1 MVFED
6 KTNPFMPVKKKYKRV
21 LLKISGEV
29 LGDRKG
35 HGIDMEALGKIA
47 KEIADLNK
55 HKIQVVVVNGGGN
68 IWRYRDTKNSG
79 IERTTSDYMG
89 MMATIMNGVALQSAI
104 ERKGV
109 HSRVAT
115 SLDLPQIAEPYI
127 RRRAIRHLEKNRIV
141 ICAGGTGNPY
151 FTTDTAAALRAV
163 ELGCDVILKATKVDG
178 VYTADPK
185 KDSKAK
191 RYKKLSY
198 AEAIAKNLK
207 VMDQTAFSLCRE
219 SNMNIVVFNMYRKN
233 AILDAALGKDIG
245 TLVS

>member
-1 MVFED
+1 MI
-6 KTNPFMPVKKKYKRV
+6 NKKKYKRV
-21 LLKISGEV
+21 MLKISGEV
-29 LGDRKG
+29 LGGGDG
-35 HGIDMEALGKIA
+35 QGIDVKALNKIA

-68 IWRYRDTKNSG
+68 IWRYRDTKKAG

-89 MMATIMNGVALQSAI
+89 MMATIMNGVALQSAV
-104 ERKGV
+104 ENLGA
-109 HSRVAT
+109 HCRVAT

-127 RRRAIRHLEKNRIV
+127 RRRVIRHLEKNRIV

-163 ELGCDVILKATKVDG
+163 ELNCDIILKATKVDG
-178 VYTADPK
+178 IYDADPNKVKGAK
-185 KDSKAK
+185 KYDV
-191 RYKKLSY
+191 LSY
-198 AEAIAKNLK
+198 DEAIEKNLQ

-219 SNMNIVVFNMYRKN
+219 SQMKIMVFDMYKKD
-233 AILDAALGKDIG
+233 AILHAAQGKKVG